1 MIIAKSSN
9 VNEAH
14 LMQTALAQHDIDA
27 YLKDEYS
34 VQTLPSMSNAIGGV
48 KVIVRDEDAQKAEE
62 ILTMLGFQTFNPK
75 EEVHGYESIIFN
87 FTKDIPFIGK
97 LSPLLQVMVFLS
109 VIVTVLLLLLMT
121 RV

>member
-48 KVIVRDEDAQKAEE
+48 KVIVRDEDAQQAEE

-75 EEVHGYESIIFN
+75 EEVQGYESIIFN